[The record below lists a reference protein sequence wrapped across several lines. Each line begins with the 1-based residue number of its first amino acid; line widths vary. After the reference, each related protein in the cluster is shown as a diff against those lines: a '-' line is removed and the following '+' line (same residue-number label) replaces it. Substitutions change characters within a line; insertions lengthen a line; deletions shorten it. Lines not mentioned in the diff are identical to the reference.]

1 MLHIHRELEEQ
12 IEDQFNRFDSAKKR
26 YETSGTLGDYADC
39 VNLLPVIADLVTCLK
54 IEALKAEGKHPI
66 N

>member
-1 MLHIHRELEEQ
+1 MPQTHKELEEQ
-12 IEDQFNRFDSAKKR
+12 IEQQFDRFDSAKRR
-26 YETSGTLGDYADC
+26 YEVTRTLDDYIDC
-39 VNLLPVIADLVTCLK
+39 INRLPHIADLVTCLK